1 MIDTERYSRQI
12 MIPEIGTDGQT
23 RLAQASVLIVG
34 VGGLGSPVATYLAA
48 AGIGR
53 LGLCDN
59 DVVSLSNLQRQ
70 ILYTSEQIGVPK
82 PDAAYSRLSAM
93 VPELKIDKLTCLL
106 TEENA
111 TDIISGYDLIIDC
124 SDNFPTRYVLD
135 DACYELGK
143 TWVYGGVGAFNGQVA
158 VLNGRAG
165 VRYSMLYPDRE
176 ALCGRERVTAG
187 VIGPLPGVIGA
198 IQATEAIKIIA
209 GFGQPLDGRL
219 MTINLLTNAT
229 EIIDLK

>member
-106 TEENA
+106 TAENA

-143 TWVYGGVGAFNGQVA
+143 
-158 VLNGRAG
+158 
-165 VRYSMLYPDRE
+165 
-176 ALCGRERVTAG
+176 
-187 VIGPLPGVIGA
+187 
-198 IQATEAIKIIA
+198 
-209 GFGQPLDGRL
+209 
-219 MTINLLTNAT
+219 
-229 EIIDLK
+229 